1 MSPDTR
7 EDLERQ
13 ATKLT
18 LVGAFL
24 GLMAAFSARLVRRGE
39 DVEIRPFD
47 LALLGLSTYRIGRLV
62 AYERVSEP
70 LRQPFTQVIQ
80 DESGAGDTVVAGGR
94 GFRWVLGEL
103 LSCPICIGTWAA
115 AGLVYSLHLA
125 PRPTRVLLAVM
136 SSTGVAQVLNESTE
150 ALSWSG
156 RAARH
161 QAGSWRG

>member
-1 MSPDTR
+1 M
-7 EDLERQ
+7 
-13 ATKLT
+13 
-18 LVGAFL
+18 
-24 GLMAAFSARLVRRGE
+24 
-39 DVEIRPFD
+39 
-47 LALLGLSTYRIGRLV
+47 
-62 AYERVSEP
+62 
-70 LRQPFTQVIQ
+70 
-80 DESGAGDTVVAGGR
+80 
-94 GFRWVLGEL
+94 LGEL